1 MASGYEA
8 FRDQTLIR
16 MVSEHQSALKNLC
29 YMILHDEALAEDAVQ
44 ETFLK
49 AYKGLASFRGD
60 CGQKTWLM
68 RIAVNTCRDMQRT
81 SWFRHEDRRVSPD
94 MMYDEQAAQP
104 DDEAAG
110 LAQAIVALPRRDK
123 EVVLLRYYQDMTI
136 KEIAQTLGIA
146 PSSVHNRL
154 KRAEKKLRISLEGRA
169 VVYE

>member
-1 MASGYEA
+1 MESGYEA
-8 FRDQTLIR
+8 FREQTLIQ

-49 AYKGLASFRGD
+49 AYKGLAKFRGD

-94 MMYDEQAAQP
+94 MMFNAQAVQP
-104 DDEAAG
+104 DDDREE
-110 LAQAIVALPRRDK
+110 LALAIVALPRKDK

-146 PSSVHNRL
+146 PSSVCNRL
-154 KRAEKKLRISLEGRA
+154 KRAEKKLRITLEGRD

>member
-1 MASGYEA
+1 MENGYEA
-8 FRDQTLIR
+8 FREQTLIQ
-16 MVSEHQSALKNLC
+16 MVNEYQSALKNLC

-44 ETFLK
+44 ETFIK
-49 AYKGLASFRGD
+49 AYKGLAKFRGD

-94 MMYDEQAAQP
+94 MMFNVQAEQP
-104 DDEAAG
+104 DDDREE
-110 LAQAIVALPRRDK
+110 LALAIVALPRKDK
-123 EVVLLRYYQDMTI
+123 EIMLLRYYQDMTI
-136 KEIAQTLGIA
+136 KEIAQALGIA

-154 KRAEKKLRISLEGRA
+154 KRAEKKLRITLEGRD